1 MIVGLTLVYGLV
13 GSNGDRRASRPRL
26 VAPIVSV
33 LILRV
38 ALLALAAAWFLAWP
52 ARAQSLTSDEA
63 RSVIAPFCQMG
74 ALRQLSVQ

>member
-1 MIVGLTLVYGLV
+1 MIVALTLVHSLV
-13 GSNGDRRASRPRL
+13 GSNRARRARRPRL

-33 LILRV
+33 LVLRV

-52 ARAQSLTSDEA
+52 ARAQSLMSDEA
-63 RSVIAPFCQMG
+63 RSVIAPFYETG

>member
-1 MIVGLTLVYGLV
+1 M
-13 GSNGDRRASRPRL
+13 
-26 VAPIVSV
+26 SV
-33 LILRV
+33 LVLRV

-63 RSVIAPFCQMG
+63 RSVIAPFYETG